1 MDSWARMGRRRSG
14 RIGKEEDEGRK
25 STVMMRWRNSN
36 YNMIYSKMLYSNLAW
51 QIWTAL
57 RKYVSSETHIDAFKK

>member
-1 MDSWARMGRRRSG
+1 
-14 RIGKEEDEGRK
+14 
-25 STVMMRWRNSN
+25 MMRWRNSN